1 LKGVHAKVVVTI
13 KVQKLKDKLKVRPD
27 QVQFAASGRGV
38 RLQAG
43 EDRIM
48 VRVQYGQHGAPVDRQ
63 AVSSAD
69 QARSASAK
77 AGDSRTCDGSK
88 TRRFPLLGSCRYHSS
103 ARRIG

>member
-1 LKGVHAKVVVTI
+1 MVSLPVCRFSVRPPGGPQYIIFSVHAKVVVTI

-63 AVSSAD
+63 AVSIF
-69 QARSASAK
+69 
-77 AGDSRTCDGSK
+77 GGSSPIRK
-88 TRRFPLLGSCRYHSS
+88 R
-103 ARRIG
+103 